1 MPVTP
6 TPAGAALANVAPAT
20 RAERP
25 ALDRSLT
32 TAPAAAPRPADIAA
46 APARAVGLAPAG
58 DRGLLPVL
66 LSPPPPLAQLVFLLF
81 LVAPG
86 VILLLSA
93 YPARLRMNG
102 IGRSI
107 VDERLGVVGI
117 AFAMWAGFALALLLN
132 RR

>member
-1 MPVTP
+1 
-6 TPAGAALANVAPAT
+6 
-20 RAERP
+20 
-25 ALDRSLT
+25 
-32 TAPAAAPRPADIAA
+32 
-46 APARAVGLAPAG
+46 
-58 DRGLLPVL
+58 
-66 LSPPPPLAQLVFLLF
+66 
-81 LVAPG
+81 